1 MPMAG
6 NKMCSLFAISGMPS
20 RVTSLPPFPAG
31 RGSRPP
37 SPALVTE
44 SDDPGVELPASVPSP
59 STTACSMPL
68 ASLERPG
75 RNNGLVSVASW
86 PCRPLSTAILNT
98 ERDHG
103 PKELPGYD
111 EERGGIAASTTSLSP
126 AISSSGLCAGTCR
139 GRPIAGTP
147 NVSGPHRPP
156 AYHCRHRCRAHTC
169 R

>member
-6 NKMCSLFAISGMPS
+6 NKICSLFAISGMPS
-20 RVTSLPPFPAG
+20 RVTSLPPLPAG
-31 RGSRPP
+31 RGPRPP
-37 SPALVTE
+37 SPAPTAV
-44 SDDPGVELPASVPSP
+44 SDEPGVELPASAPLPSP
-59 STTACSMPL
+59 MAWSMPW
-68 ASLERPG
+68 ASLARSGPSS
-75 RNNGLVSVASW
+75 GLVSVASW

-98 ERDHG
+98 ERNHG
-103 PKELPGYD
+103 PKELPSCD
-111 EERGGIAASTTSLSP
+111 EGRGGMAASTTSLSP

-147 NVSGPHRPP
+147 IVSGPHRPP